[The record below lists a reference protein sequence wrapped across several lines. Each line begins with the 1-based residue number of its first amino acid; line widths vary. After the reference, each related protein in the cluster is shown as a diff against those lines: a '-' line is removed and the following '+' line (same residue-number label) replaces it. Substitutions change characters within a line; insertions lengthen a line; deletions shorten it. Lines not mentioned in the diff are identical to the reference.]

1 MRIDFRELKQQIR
14 IIDLLK
20 STGWKATKGRGAQL
34 RGPCPFPG
42 CCDRSYDQSDP
53 RPPSFSL
60 NLERNIY
67 QCFRCQSSGT
77 VLDFWQTYRA
87 IPLKQAVIELQ
98 QMLNSSNRTSK

>member
-1 MRIDFRELKQQIR
+1 MRIDYRKLKQQIL
-14 IIDLLK
+14 IIDLLE

-34 RGPCPFPG
+34 RGPCPLPTCSG
-42 CCDRSYDQSDP
+42 RSHDHSGHSQS
-53 RPPSFSL
+53 SFSL
-60 NLERNIY
+60 SLERNIY

-87 IPLKQAVIELQ
+87 ISLKQAAIELQ